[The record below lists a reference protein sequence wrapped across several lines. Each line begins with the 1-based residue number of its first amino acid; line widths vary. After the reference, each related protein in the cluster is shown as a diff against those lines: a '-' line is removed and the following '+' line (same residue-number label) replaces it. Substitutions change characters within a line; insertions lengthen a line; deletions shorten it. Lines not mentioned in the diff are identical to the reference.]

1 MEKILIYSGASIIA
15 AMVMVVLVLAAPLCY
30 ALGGFITGWVL
41 VIIFP
46 FAGNWIMSGAS
57 SLGVEI
63 TLEMLPHIGAAL
75 GFTGSFFRARQT
87 NNNKG
92 DK

>member
-1 MEKILIYSGASIIA
+1 MEKFLITCGASIAVA
-15 AMVMVVLVLAAPLCY
+15 ALVAILALITPLLY

-41 VIIFP
+41 VVVFP
-46 FAGNWIMSGAS
+46 FAGDWIVSGAN

-63 TLEMLPHIGAAL
+63 TLGMLPHIGAAL

>member
-1 MEKILIYSGASIIA
+1 MAKILMFSGASII
-15 AMVMVVLVLAAPLCY
+15 VVALAAIIALIAPLLY

-41 VIIFP
+41 VVIFP
-46 FAGNWIMSGAS
+46 FASNWIVSSAN

-63 TLEMLPHIGAAL
+63 TLGMLPYIGAAL